1 MLGSVRCTLGG
12 CHADGRPMFELVLLA
27 GVWAGVLWY
36 IARTP
41 TEKMQMTWLVLVAL
55 VFLSPIIAFVWPM
68 FR

>member
-1 MLGSVRCTLGG
+1 
-12 CHADGRPMFELVLLA
+12 MFELVLLA

-41 TEKMQMTWLVLVAL
+41 TEKMQMTWLVLV
-55 VFLSPIIAFVWPM
+55 VLSPIIAFIWPM